1 MSSLN
6 DQGAVV
12 PPPTTRTLELLPSPL
27 QGFTVDNVL
36 TVDECQQLIE
46 LSESAGLKWSGERNG
61 PRFAGHRQRSTFLH
75 PDWAAKIYDVLAPL
89 LIEHASPVHHDKF
102 GMQQDLLGPVIAS
115 GMYTIVGIN
124 ELFRASKYDAPDGNF
139 RRHTD
144 TAYVRD
150 DQFAG
155 FWTVLIYLNDDF
167 EGATSFYTDDAT
179 QCLHVVQPRQGR
191 ILAFHH
197 YQVHDGRRVES
208 GTKWLLRTELM
219 YRRIGP
225 SVRDVPLPSSSSP
238 PPSSSSSSLST
249 SIKKLF
255 M

>member
-6 DQGAVV
+6 GQCAVV
-12 PPPTTRTLELLPSPL
+12 PPSASPPPPTLTLELLPCPL

-36 TVDECQQLIE
+36 TADECQQLIK
-46 LSESAGLKWSGERNG
+46 LSESAGLKWSGEHNG
-61 PRFAGHRQRSTFLH
+61 PRFSGHRKRSTFLH
-75 PDWAAKIYDVLAPL
+75 PEWASTIYDRLSPL

-102 GMQQDLLGPVIAS
+102 GMRQDLLGPVIAS

-139 RRHTD
+139 RSHTD

-167 EGATSFYTDDAT
+167 EGGTTSFYTDDAT

-219 YRRIGP
+219 YRRTGP
-225 SVRDVPLPSSSSP
+225 SVREVPLP
-238 PPSSSSSSLST
+238 
-249 SIKKLF
+249 
-255 M
+255 